1 MAIGFCGKLKMST
14 YFLMMLAIW
23 VFVPFFGVGAAA
35 VFFSA

>member
-1 MAIGFCGKLKMST
+1 MST
-14 YFLMMLAIW
+14 CFLLMLAIW